1 MIGPQIDPKVRP
13 RAEELLEISRRA
25 EKRKSAIGQA
35 GNDTPSVQVS
45 IVKDHAGDNPIPGT
59 ERHFHPV
66 A

>member
-13 RAEELLEISRRA
+13 SAEELLEISRSA
-25 EKRKSAIGQA
+25 EKRKSAIGQT
-35 GNDTPSVQVS
+35 GNDTPSVQLA
-45 IVKDHAGDNPIPGT
+45 IVKDHTGDNPIPGA